1 MAEPDKIVDW
11 DVTEAD
17 PDDGSHGGW
26 TVLEEG
32 YYPFTVQRFERGRFE
47 GSAKMQAC
55 PMAVV
60 TLAVQGANGEEARV
74 TERMF
79 MVERLLWKV
88 TSLMEAVGTGRNERG
103 KVVIDWSG
111 LEGRGGWLKLKRRT
125 YTGRDGEQRETNDVE
140 RFCRP
145 EEHES
150 AWRAYAKQCGEDP
163 DAALAGQRGAQN
175 AACAPQTAQ
184 AAPTPA
190 QQAYAPQA
198 GMYAPQAQ
206 PQYQQQAMAGMPTP
220 QPQAGASQHPG
231 WGIQ

>member
-103 KVVIDWSG
+103 KVIIDWSG

-140 RFCRP
+140 RFCKP

-163 DAALAGQRGAQN
+163 E
-175 AACAPQTAQ
+175 PV
-184 AAPTPA
+184 
-190 QQAYAPQA
+190 QQA
-198 GMYAPQAQ
+198 YAPQAQ